1 MSLPAFSTQAELF
14 STAGLSGCLFG
25 PTDRYRLFALKIYP
39 VLVQAR
45 SQLEGCYCADNG
57 RVALEPVL
65 LLVVSLLQYL
75 EAIPDR
81 QAVELLRYLQQIRAA
96 LGNVVRQQLD
106 AVEAHQREQR
116 VVPPLEIGLAV

>member
-45 SQLEGCYCADNG
+45 SQLQGCYCADNG
-57 RVALEPVL
+57 RVALEPVRRL
-65 LLVVSLLQYL
+65 RNLAAEVSL
-75 EAIPDR
+75 E
-81 QAVELLRYLQQIRAA
+81 
-96 LGNVVRQQLD
+96 
-106 AVEAHQREQR
+106 EAHNS
-116 VVPPLEIGLAV
+116 GL